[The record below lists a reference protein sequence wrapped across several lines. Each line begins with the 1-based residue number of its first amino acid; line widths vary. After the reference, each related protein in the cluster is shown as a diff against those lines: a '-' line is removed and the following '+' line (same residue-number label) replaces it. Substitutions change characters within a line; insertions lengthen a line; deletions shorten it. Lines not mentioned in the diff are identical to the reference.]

1 MATPSAMPA
10 RRGPG
15 VLELLDLDM
24 LPCGCVSAAYQSA
37 SLDLAVVT
45 VEAKGP
51 FCFHSAH
58 TPGRMLQMGRLADL
72 AAGDSED

>member
-1 MATPSAMPA
+1 MVTPFAMPA
-10 RRGPG
+10 KRGPS
-15 VLELLDLDM
+15 VLELLDLDT

-58 TPGRMLQMGRLADL
+58 TQGRMLQMGRLADL